1 MGSVFRRS
9 LRGAAAVLVLLTAAA
24 GAAWAQRGAVRGTVR
39 DADSKQPLAQAQVT
53 VAGTTIGVLTDAEGH
68 YTIRNMPRGSVQLSA
83 RTIGYHIVTQVVQVP
98 AEGTVDADFA
108 LKVSALS
115 LDEMVV
121 TASGNEQAARSMPAP
136 PSVLNMGD
144 LPKAPITDMS
154 DALMARMPGVQVL
167 PSSGTTGAGTRIR
180 IRGSGSLSLSNDPVL
195 YIDGVRVDNN
205 VSSNTIGVGGQVP
218 SRINDLNPEE
228 IESIEVIS
236 GPAAAAL
243 YGTDAAN
250 GIINVK
256 TKRGHSGPAVWH
268 VYAEGGTVAD
278 HTNWPNNYFGFDTTK
293 ANSLRYACTLTRVSL
308 GQCAQTGGLF
318 LLNPLKNNSP
328 FRIGHHDQYGVS
340 VTGGGERVT
349 YFLSTDVMRETGVYI
364 NNDEHRMNL
373 RANVSANI
381 TPEVDISVQSAFVE
395 SNLTLPD
402 NDNNALGIL
411 GSGLLGGSDTTKKGW
426 GFLLPSQTYAI
437 SSTQHLDRFTG
448 GANGDWRP
456 TTWLSFHSTA
466 GLDFSGRLDTRTFEP
481 NTVPFNTSTLQGSRT
496 ANPVDIMDVNAKASG
511 QARFRLTSTLTTQTT
526 VGVDYFNSRA
536 QTILA
541 SGQKLAAGTTSLAGI
556 GIPSVGEVNTQ
567 SKTFGVYGEEV
578 LGWRDRIFLTGSLRQ
593 DKNSA
598 FGKDFNAVT
607 YPKVGASWVLSDE
620 SFFPRNPVLS
630 TVRLRAAD
638 GTLGLAP
645 GATDALQYFTP
656 VAVTDATGDQ
666 VAFTVGSL
674 GNPNLKPE
682 RVHESEL
689 GLDAGLLKD
698 RFNLTF
704 TYYAKLSHD
713 ALVARTLAPS
723 LGVSTTQ
730 FYNLGQVSN
739 KGFEFSLTG
748 RAFEVGGFALDLG
761 VSLWA
766 NANKLVDLGRDPQGN
781 PIPTIVFGNS
791 QQQHTG
797 YPLGGYW
804 VKPVVSYADSN
815 GDGII
820 ANYTVPGPPVRTVS
834 EVVLDTAFRYV
845 GTPLPTR
852 GWGFTPSLTLFKYFN
867 VSATFDHRGGNVLYN
882 FTGDF
887 RCRVGVCP
895 ELNDP
900 KTPLA
905 KQAQAYADV
914 FLGQPGGYIEPA
926 DFTKLREVSVT
937 FTAPAAWARML
948 GGSGVSFTLAGRNLH
963 TWTKYS
969 GSDPEVNYNA
979 QSAFAAGDFLTQPPV
994 RYWTFRVNYT
1004 Y

>member
-1 MGSVFRRS
+1 MSSVVRRS
-9 LRGAAAVLVLLTAAA
+9 LQGATTVLVLLTATVS
-24 GAAWAQRGAVRGTVR
+24 AAWAQRGAVRGTVR
-39 DADSKQPLAQAQVT
+39 DADSMQPLVSAQVT
-53 VAGTTIGVLTDAEGH
+53 VAGTTIGVLTDAQGR
-68 YTIRNMPRGSVQLSA
+68 YTIRNLPRGAVELSA
-83 RTIGYHIVTQVVQVP
+83 RTIGYKIVTQRVNVP
-98 AEGTVDADFA
+98 AEGEVDADFA

-136 PSVLNMGD
+136 PQVIDMSSI
-144 LPKAPITDMS
+144 PAAPITDMS
-154 DALMARMPGVQVL
+154 DALNARMPGVEVL

-205 VSSNTIGVGGQVP
+205 ASSNTIGVGGQVP
-218 SRINDLNPEE
+218 SRINDLDPEE
-228 IESIEVIS
+228 IESVEVIS

-250 GIINVK
+250 GIINVR
-256 TKRGHSGPAVWH
+256 TKRGRSGPAQWR

-278 HTNWPNNYFGFDTTK
+278 HTAWPDNYFGFDPTK
-293 ANSLRYACTLTRVSL
+293 TNGLRYGCTLSRVSL
-308 GQCAQTGGLF
+308 GQCSQGGGLF
-318 LLNPLKNNSP
+318 LLNPLKNDSP
-328 FRIGHHDQYGVS
+328 FRVGHHDQYGVS

-349 YFLSTDVMRETGVYI
+349 YFLSTDLMKETGVYL

-373 RANVSANI
+373 RANLSANV
-381 TPEVDISVQSAFVE
+381 TPDLDISVQTGYVE

-402 NDNNALGIL
+402 NDNDALGIL

-437 SSTQHLDRFTG
+437 ASIQRLDRFTG
-448 GANGDWRP
+448 GTNADYKP
-456 TTWLSFHSTA
+456 LTWLSFHSTA
-466 GLDFSGRLDTRTFEP
+466 GLDMSSRYDTRTFEA
-481 NTVPFNTSTLQGSRT
+481 NTVPFSTTTLQGSR
-496 ANPVDIMDVNAKASG
+496 AADPVQILDVNAKASG
-511 QARFRLTSTLTTQTT
+511 QARFRLASTLTSQTT
-526 VGVDYFNSRA
+526 VGVDYFHSRA
-536 QTILA
+536 QTIFA
-541 SGQKLAAGTTSLAGI
+541 SGQKLAAGTNSLAGI
-556 GIPSVGEVNTQ
+556 GIPSVSESNLQ
-567 SKTFGVYGEEV
+567 STTFGVYGEEV
-578 LGWRDRIFLTGSLRQ
+578 LGWRDRFFLTGSLRQ

-598 FGKDFNAVT
+598 FGRNFNAVT

-682 RVHESEL
+682 RVHESEI
-689 GLDAGLLKD
+689 GLDAGLIRD
-698 RFNLTF
+698 RLNVTL
-704 TYYAKLSHD
+704 TYYAKLSQD

-739 KGFEFSLTG
+739 KGYEFSLTG
-748 RAFEVGGFALDLG
+748 RVFNASGFALDLG

-766 NANKLVDLGRDPQGN
+766 NANKLVDLGRDPLGN

-791 QQQHTG
+791 QRQATG

-804 VKPVVSYADSN
+804 IKPIVSYADN
-815 GDGII
+815 NKDGII
-820 ANYTVPGPPVRTVS
+820 ANTPGNT
-834 EVVLDTAFRYV
+834 EVVLDSLYHYV
-845 GTPLPTR
+845 GNPIPTH
-852 GWGFTPSLTLFKYFN
+852 GWGLTPTLTLFKYFS
-867 VSATFDHRGGNVLYN
+867 VTATFDHRGGNVLYN

-887 RCRVGVCP
+887 RCRVAVCR

-905 KQAQAYADV
+905 RQAQAYADV
-914 FLGQPGGYIEPA
+914 FLGQPDGYIEPA
-926 DFTKLREVSVT
+926 DFTKLRELSITYAV
-937 FTAPAAWARML
+937 PAMWARKM
-948 GGSGVSFTLAGRNLH
+948 GGSAISFTLAGRNLH

-969 GSDPEVNYNA
+969 GADPEVNQNA
-979 QSAFAAGDFLTQPPV
+979 QSNFSAADFLTQPPV
-994 RYWTFRVNYT
+994 RYWTFRVNYSF
-1004 Y
+1004 